1 MKQFNKTLIAA
12 ALMVAGSA
20 TANASIV
27 SSTFGDTSTNEA
39 YLVAYDSAVVNADA
53 TKGRTYNLN
62 LGVTFAQLSA
72 GNYTGLTKDLSSDA
86 NWTTFSTGMTSSA
99 VYTVVDGSLANHG
112 AFVSGDSTAPQANP
126 NDPTQLIFESTALKI
141 DQHAGEINVGLAAG
155 ANSSLIKQQPDD
167 FTGQADHTLAGLPF
181 AGTWTGL
188 NSFNNLIAVGSTAQ
202 FYKGSFSFDTTTD
215 FTGLGDFGTN
225 VTLQSD
231 ITNIGAFTLAGNSL
245 TFAPAAVSAVPLP
258 AAVWMF
264 GAGLMGVLRL
274 NRRKSVQA

>member
-27 SSTFGDTSTNEA
+27 SSQFGDTSTNEA
-39 YLVAYDSAVVNADA
+39 FLVAYDSAVVNADA
-53 TKGRTYNLN
+53 TIGRTYNLN
-62 LGVTFAQLSA
+62 LGVSFAQLAA
-72 GNYTGLTKDLSSDA
+72 GNFTGLTKDLSSDA

-99 VYTVVDGSLANHG
+99 VYMVADGSLAGHG
-112 AFVSGDSTAPQANP
+112 AFVSGDSVAPQANP
-126 NDPTQLIFESTALKI
+126 NDPTQLIFDSTAIAI
-141 DQHAGEINVGLAAG
+141 DQHVNEINKGMPVGV
-155 ANSSLIKQQPDD
+155 NSSLIKQQPDD
-167 FTGQADHTLAGLPF
+167 STGQADHTLAGIPF
-181 AGTWTGL
+181 DGTWAGI
-188 NSFNNLIAVGSTAQ
+188 NGFHNLIAVGSTAQ

-231 ITNIGAFTLAGNSL
+231 ITKIGAFTLAGNSL

-264 GAGLMGVLRL
+264 GAGLMGMLRL